1 MAEVHVLAKPH
12 QLLIPGI
19 NLELRKQRPR
29 SCIKILIEI
38 FYFPAVLLKSID
50 LFIVLAQTIL

>member
-19 NLELRKQRPR
+19 NLELRKQRPY

-38 FYFPAVLLKSID
+38 FLFPSGAFEVN
-50 LFIVLAQTIL
+50 